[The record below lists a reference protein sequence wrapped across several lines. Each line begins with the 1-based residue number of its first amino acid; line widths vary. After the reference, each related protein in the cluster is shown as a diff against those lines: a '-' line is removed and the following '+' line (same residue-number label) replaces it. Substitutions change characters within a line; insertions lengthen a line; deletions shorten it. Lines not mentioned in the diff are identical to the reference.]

1 MKYRQPAHLAAIM
14 SLSLMLSSFDDGRN
28 APVGIYP
35 GAPGESF
42 APMLTA
48 DNSYRNIALRRM
60 AYASSSHDYNLTA
73 QLVTDGIVIWKPF
86 LRASRMYFGRAFGS
100 TVWKQAQ

>member
-1 MKYRQPAHLAAIM
+1 M

-28 APVGIYP
+28 TPVGIYP

-42 APMLTA
+42 APLLTA
-48 DNSYRNIALRRM
+48 DGSYRNIALRRM

-73 QLVTDGIVIWKPF
+73 QLVTRRSRPTSRRRPTAERF
-86 LRASRMYFGRAFGS
+86 RAVRGSGR
-100 TVWKQAQ
+100 